1 MPCRVQ
7 GVTYMNLGKRLSAAL
22 ELLAEC
28 DGSIVADIGS
38 DHAYLAVAALKS
50 GALAAYGAD
59 VVSKEPIAADN
70 PLLSAPNCYLTPH
83 IAWAP
88 KETRQRLHHIAAE
101 NLRAF
106 LEGHPQNVVS

>member
-50 GALAAYGAD
+50 GAAKRA
-59 VVSKEPIAADN
+59 IAFILIFA
-70 PLLSAPNCYLTPH
+70 SSFRYQ
-83 IAWAP
+83 
-88 KETRQRLHHIAAE
+88 KQTRRERHA
-101 NLRAF
+101 
-106 LEGHPQNVVS
+106 